1 MFFAPEMFQL
11 QEKGEIQGKKTDIW
25 ALGITL
31 FYLLCGKYP
40 FEEAK
45 NPLYLKDLILEKEI
59 NFEWINHSPARELVK
74 KMLERNPEKRATL
87 DEIIND

>member
-1 MFFAPEMFQL
+1 MLWAPEMFL
-11 QEKGEIQGKKTDIW
+11 RSETKIEVEGKKTDIW

-45 NPLYLKDLILEKEI
+45 NCLHLKELILNKDI
-59 NFEWINHSPARELVK
+59 NFEWIKHQPVR
-74 KMLERNPEKRATL
+74 
-87 DEIIND
+87 